1 MQVMN
6 DGAVA
11 TGYVAQLDGG
21 EISGA
26 VIFRKEHLC
35 MKLSRTKL
43 YLRLLLSALFVVC
56 LAFLSSFSHAAS
68 SEGTSTQE
76 PTINV
81 PVSSWNELK
90 GRLMKAES
98 SINNSKQALQQ
109 ASNLTATQG
118 DELSKLK
125 TINNKQGQELSDLK
139 AINEKQGQELTK
151 ASNLLTTQEAKLN
164 EASTSLE
171 ELKAQIKR
179 NKRTEQRLKR
189 QRDTWAV
196 VSGVLGLAGAIRR

>member
-1 MQVMN
+1 
-6 DGAVA
+6 
-11 TGYVAQLDGG
+11 
-21 EISGA
+21 
-26 VIFRKEHLC
+26 
-35 MKLSRTKL
+35 MKKSRTTSMRLNLK
-43 YLRLLLSALFVVC
+43 LLLSGLLLVL
-56 LAFLSSFSHAAS
+56 LASFSPISLAAS
-68 SEGTSTQE
+68 QADTLKQE

-81 PVSSWNELK
+81 PLSSWNELK

-98 SINNSKQALQQ
+98 SINNSEKALQQ
-109 ASNLTATQG
+109 ANSLTATQG
-118 DELSKLK
+118 TALTELKI
-125 TINNKQGQELSDLK
+125 INEERTKELNALK

-171 ELKAQIKR
+171 ELVEQIKR

-196 VSGVLGLAGAIRR
+196 VSGVFGLAGAIRR

>member
-1 MQVMN
+1 
-6 DGAVA
+6 
-11 TGYVAQLDGG
+11 
-21 EISGA
+21 
-26 VIFRKEHLC
+26 
-35 MKLSRTKL
+35 MKLSRRKL

-56 LAFLSSFSHAAS
+56 LAFFSSVSHAAS
-68 SEGTSTQE
+68 SEDTSTQE

-81 PVSSWNELK
+81 PVSSWNELE

-98 SINNSKQALQQ
+98 SINNSEKALQQ
-109 ASNLTATQG
+109 ANSLTVTQG
-118 DELSKLK
+118 TALTELKI
-125 TINNKQGQELSDLK
+125 INEERTKELNVLK

-171 ELKAQIKR
+171 ELIEQIKR

-189 QRDTWAV
+189 QRDTWVV
-196 VSGVLGLAGAIRR
+196 VSGVFGLAGAIRR

>member
-1 MQVMN
+1 
-6 DGAVA
+6 
-11 TGYVAQLDGG
+11 
-21 EISGA
+21 
-26 VIFRKEHLC
+26 

-56 LAFLSSFSHAAS
+56 LAFFSSVSHAAS

-76 PTINV
+76 PAISV

-90 GRLMKAES
+90 GRLMTAEN
-98 SINNSKQALQQ
+98 SINSSEKALQE
-109 ASNLTATQG
+109 ANSLTATQG
-118 DELSKLK
+118 DELSRLK

-139 AINEKQGQELTK
+139 VINEKQGQELTK
-151 ASNLLTTQEAKLN
+151 ASSLLTTQEAKLN

-171 ELKAQIKR
+171 ELKAEIKR

-196 VSGVLGLAGAIRR
+196 VSGVFGLAGAIRR

>member
-1 MQVMN
+1 
-6 DGAVA
+6 
-11 TGYVAQLDGG
+11 
-21 EISGA
+21 
-26 VIFRKEHLC
+26 
-35 MKLSRTKL
+35 MKLSRIKL
-43 YLRLLLSALFVVC
+43 YLCLLLSVLFVVC
-56 LAFLSSFSHAAS
+56 LALFPSISHAAS

-76 PTINV
+76 PTISV

-98 SINNSKQALQQ
+98 SINNSEKALQQ
-109 ASNLTATQG
+109 ANSLTAT
-118 DELSKLK
+118 LK
-125 TINNKQGQELSDLK
+125 E
-139 AINEKQGQELTK
+139 INEKQGQELTK

-171 ELKAQIKR
+171 ELTEQIKR

-196 VSGVLGLAGAIRR
+196 VSGVFGLAGAIRR

>member
-1 MQVMN
+1 
-6 DGAVA
+6 
-11 TGYVAQLDGG
+11 
-21 EISGA
+21 
-26 VIFRKEHLC
+26 

-43 YLRLLLSALFVVC
+43 YLRLLLSVLFVVC
-56 LAFLSSFSHAAS
+56 LALFPSISHAAS

-76 PTINV
+76 PTISV

-98 SINNSKQALQQ
+98 SINNSEKALQQ
-109 ASNLTATQG
+109 ANSLTATQG
-118 DELSKLK
+118 TALTELK
-125 TINNKQGQELSDLK
+125 I
-139 AINEKQGQELTK
+139 INEKQGQELTK

-171 ELKAQIKR
+171 ELTEQIKR

-196 VSGVLGLAGAIRR
+196 VSGVFGLAGAIRR

>member
-1 MQVMN
+1 
-6 DGAVA
+6 
-11 TGYVAQLDGG
+11 
-21 EISGA
+21 
-26 VIFRKEHLC
+26 

-56 LAFLSSFSHAAS
+56 LAFFSSVSHAAS
-68 SEGTSTQE
+68 SEGTSIQE
-76 PTINV
+76 PTISV

-98 SINNSKQALQQ
+98 SIDSSEKTLQQ
-109 ASNLTATQG
+109 ANNLTATQG
-118 DELSKLK
+118 TALTELKI
-125 TINNKQGQELSDLK
+125 INEERTKELNALK

-171 ELKAQIKR
+171 ELTEQIKR

-189 QRDTWAV
+189 QRDTWAISNAAV
-196 VSGVLGLAGAIRR
+196 FLAGVLRR

>member
-1 MQVMN
+1 
-6 DGAVA
+6 
-11 TGYVAQLDGG
+11 
-21 EISGA
+21 
-26 VIFRKEHLC
+26 

-43 YLRLLLSALFVVC
+43 YPRLLLSVLFVVC
-56 LAFLSSFSHAAS
+56 LALFSSISHAAS

-76 PTINV
+76 PTISV

-98 SINNSKQALQQ
+98 SINK
-109 ASNLTATQG
+109 
-118 DELSKLK
+118 
-125 TINNKQGQELSDLK
+125 
-139 AINEKQGQELTK
+139 KQGQELTK

-171 ELKAQIKR
+171 ELTEQIKH

-196 VSGVLGLAGAIRR
+196 VSGVFGLVGAIRR

>member
-1 MQVMN
+1 
-6 DGAVA
+6 
-11 TGYVAQLDGG
+11 
-21 EISGA
+21 
-26 VIFRKEHLC
+26 

-43 YLRLLLSALFVVC
+43 YLRLLLSASFVVC
-56 LAFLSSFSHAAS
+56 LAFFSSVSHAAS
-68 SEGTSTQE
+68 SEDTSTQE

-90 GRLMKAES
+90 GHLMKVES
-98 SINNSKQALQQ
+98 SINNSEKALQQ
-109 ASNLTATQG
+109 ANSLTATQG
-118 DELSKLK
+118 DELSRLK

-151 ASNLLTTQEAKLN
+151 ASSLLTTQEAKLN

-171 ELKAQIKR
+171 ELKEQINR

-196 VSGVLGLAGAIRR
+196 VSGVFGLAGAIRR

>member
-1 MQVMN
+1 
-6 DGAVA
+6 
-11 TGYVAQLDGG
+11 
-21 EISGA
+21 
-26 VIFRKEHLC
+26 
-35 MKLSRTKL
+35 MKLSKTELFLHSLKIA
-43 YLRLLLSALFVVC
+43 LLLVFLVLF
-56 LAFLSSFSHAAS
+56 SSVSHAAS

-76 PTINV
+76 PTISV

-98 SINNSKQALQQ
+98 SINNSEKALQQ
-109 ASNLTATQG
+109 ANSLTATQG
-118 DELSKLK
+118 TALTELKI
-125 TINNKQGQELSDLK
+125 INEERTKELNALK

-171 ELKAQIKR
+171 ELTEQIKR

-196 VSGVLGLAGAIRR
+196 VSGVFGLAGAIRR

>member
-1 MQVMN
+1 
-6 DGAVA
+6 
-11 TGYVAQLDGG
+11 
-21 EISGA
+21 
-26 VIFRKEHLC
+26 
-35 MKLSRTKL
+35 MKLSRRRL

-56 LAFLSSFSHAAS
+56 LAFFSSVSHAAS
-68 SEGTSTQE
+68 SEDTSTQE

-90 GRLMKAES
+90 GRLMQAES
-98 SINNSKQALQQ
+98 SINNSEKALQQ
-109 ASNLTATQG
+109 ANDLTATQG
-118 DELSKLK
+118 TALTELKI
-125 TINNKQGQELSDLK
+125 INEERTKELNALK

-171 ELKAQIKR
+171 ELTEQIKR

-196 VSGVLGLAGAIRR
+196 VSGVFGLAGAIRR